1 VEHRP
6 VLLAEVLGFLA
17 GTDPRLVLD
26 ATVGLGGLSRAV
38 LEAYPEVRVVGLDRD
53 TDMLKAAKEHLHD
66 LRARVH
72 LHHAAFADLEEALD
86 DAGLG
91 PVDAVL
97 FDLGVSSPQLD
108 LPERGFSFRHDG
120 PLDMRMDRTG
130 GRTAADLVNRL
141 QEKELGNLIY
151 ELGGERSSR
160 RVAAAIVAERRRE
173 PIRTTGRLAEIVRR
187 AVRGRGRIDAA
198 TRTFLAL
205 RMAVNDELGQLRD
218 GLDAAVRRVRPGGR
232 ILAISFH
239 SGEDRIVKHF
249 FRGDPRLDVL
259 TKKVVRT
266 GAAEARGNPRA
277 RSARLRA
284 AERRT
289 EDSDA

>member
-1 VEHRP
+1 
-6 VLLAEVLGFLA
+6 
-17 GTDPRLVLD
+17 
-26 ATVGLGGLSRAV
+26 
-38 LEAYPEVRVVGLDRD
+38 
-53 TDMLKAAKEHLHD
+53 MLKAAKERLHD
-66 LRARVH
+66 LRSRVH
-72 LHHAAFADLEEALD
+72 LHHAAFADLEETLD
-86 DAGLG
+86 RAGLG

-108 LPERGFSFRHDG
+108 QPERGFSFRHDG

-130 GRTAADLVNRL
+130 GRTAADLVNGLSERD
-141 QEKELGNLIY
+141 LGHLIY

-173 PIRTTGRLAEIVRR
+173 PIATTGRLAEIVRR

-205 RMAVNDELGQLRD
+205 RMAVNDELEQLRH
-218 GLDAAVRRVRPGGR
+218 GLDAAASRVRPGGR

-239 SGEDRIVKHF
+239 SGEDRIVKNF

-259 TKKVVRT
+259 TKKVFMP
-266 GAAEARGNPRA
+266 GAAEARANRRA
-277 RSARLRA
+277 RSAKLRA
-284 AERRT
+284 AERKA
-289 EDSDA
+289 EDGDA